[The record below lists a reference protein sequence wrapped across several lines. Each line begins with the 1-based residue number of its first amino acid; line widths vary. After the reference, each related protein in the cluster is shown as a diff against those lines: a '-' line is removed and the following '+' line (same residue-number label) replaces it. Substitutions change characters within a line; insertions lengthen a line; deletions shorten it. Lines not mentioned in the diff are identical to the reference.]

1 MGNAAFSLT
10 PVAGLIFRYCNY
22 TKDKV
27 TRDKVRVEK
36 KDLTSVIWTTL
47 AGFLKNIKF
56 LGIIHWTKPK
66 IESLTYA
73 ISCIRWFTDNYS
85 SERLV
90 GENRSEG
97 MYL

>member
-1 MGNAAFSLT
+1 MLPFHSLT
-10 PVAGLIFRYCNY
+10 VAGLIFRYCNY

-56 LGIIHWTKPK
+56 LGIIHWTKPRLNHWHMQSVVSDDSQITIHQK
-66 IESLTYA
+66 
-73 ISCIRWFTDNYS
+73 D
-85 SERLV
+85 LV